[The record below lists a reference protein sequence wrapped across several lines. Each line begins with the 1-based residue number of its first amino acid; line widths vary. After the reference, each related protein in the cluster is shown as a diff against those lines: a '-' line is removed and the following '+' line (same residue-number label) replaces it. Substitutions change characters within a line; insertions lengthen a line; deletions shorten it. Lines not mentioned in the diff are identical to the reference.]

1 MGVNQSNSVLGVI
14 ADLCWRRMY
23 KCLASSAAGGELIL
37 LGGGYSLLVQGWAE
51 SFAVG
56 SVILGLHGVILSR
69 IWSLA
74 GKRLKNAGNGG
85 KKAKGR

>member
-37 LGGGYSLLVQGWAE
+37 LGGGL
-51 SFAVG
+51 FPVG
-56 SVILGLHGVILSR
+56 AGLG
-69 IWSLA
+69 
-74 GKRLKNAGNGG
+74 
-85 KKAKGR
+85 